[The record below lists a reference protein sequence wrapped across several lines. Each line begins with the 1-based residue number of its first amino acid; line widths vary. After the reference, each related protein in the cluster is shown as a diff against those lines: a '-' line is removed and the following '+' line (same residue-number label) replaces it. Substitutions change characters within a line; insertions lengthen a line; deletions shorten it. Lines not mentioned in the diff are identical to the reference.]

1 LNLQAIENKDL
12 FEFWLMDMDEA
23 LDNFLKA
30 LPDDTRQCMNYSPNS
45 LQVLEEWLLSKYS
58 DTDVM
63 LSMSESKLVDGAA
76 RYIGEV
82 FRKTLGGKW
91 FVDFKD
97 EKNAFYGLPQ
107 LNSMPGQK
115 IQVCPL
121 TMATAL
127 ADRRTGKFLQMIYQ
141 NNKLN
146 AEAVK

>member
-1 LNLQAIENKDL
+1 MLQEYKYSAPKKKDAGIPYKLEKKLNLQAIENEDL
-12 FEFWLMDMDEA
+12 FEFWLMNMDEA

-30 LPDDTRQCMNYSPNS
+30 LPDNIRQCMNYSPNS

-91 FVDFKD
+91 FVDLKD

-107 LNSMPGQK
+107 NELLQSMSITHKG
-115 IQVCPL
+115 
-121 TMATAL
+121 
-127 ADRRTGKFLQMIYQ
+127 
-141 NNKLN
+141 
-146 AEAVK
+146 

>member
-1 LNLQAIENKDL
+1 
-12 FEFWLMDMDEA
+12 MDMDEA

-30 LPDDTRQCMNYSPNS
+30 LPDDTRQCMNYSPNF

-107 LNSMPGQK
+107 LNGMPGQK
-115 IQVCPL
+115 IQVCHI
-121 TMATAL
+121 
-127 ADRRTGKFLQMIYQ
+127 DCGYS
-141 NNKLN
+141 
-146 AEAVK
+146 VS